1 MAAVASNSI
10 GVQPPRR
17 RPTAIV
23 VNDLTDIKPYDADS
37 PACDADEENST
48 VDAGS
53 DTSCTIDPPT
63 PSRSNHEPHKPTA
76 NATPHK
82 YQQGDKPTSETEP
95 QAMSDIQQERLLLI
109 SKLGPGPTGPPFQAS
124 IAVMYRTDENGHYIP
139 TDNTSVKRQKLVS
152 LKICE
157 TELSSDEDFV
167 YISHPA
173 ATDGFED
180 QKDGDGANLGSPA
193 AIAGEETNESD
204 DFWEFVFT
212 GHLNGF

>member
-1 MAAVASNSI
+1 MATVAYNSI
-10 GVQPPRR
+10 GVRPPRR

-23 VNDLTDIKPYDADS
+23 VNDLTDIEPNDTDS
-37 PACDADEENST
+37 LACDADEENST
-48 VDAGS
+48 VGAGS
-53 DTSCTIDPPT
+53 DASCTIGPPT
-63 PSRSNHEPHKPTA
+63 PRESIHELHNPTA
-76 NATPHK
+76 NATTHK

-152 LKICE
+152 LKSCE
-157 TELSSDEDFV
+157 TELGSDEDFV

-173 ATDGFED
+173 AAEVFED
-180 QKDGDGANLGSPA
+180 QKGGDGASLGPPT